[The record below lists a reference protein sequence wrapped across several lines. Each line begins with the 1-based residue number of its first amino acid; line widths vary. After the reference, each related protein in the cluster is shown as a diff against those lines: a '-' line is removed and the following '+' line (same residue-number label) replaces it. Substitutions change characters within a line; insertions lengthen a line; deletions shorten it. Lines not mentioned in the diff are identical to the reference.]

1 MRNLL
6 FAEEH
11 MLGAAESNSLRPKRP
26 RLYSVARNVCV
37 RTNFHLAIR
46 ICPLHEL
53 LQLRIVRGG
62 IQRIQLSFDHTAR
75 GSVERDPVS
84 LFERLPFHSHL
95 ARFFVDIDI
104 ACSRHAT
111 LAHAAGH
118 DCGVTRHATSD
129 RENSFRAF
137 HPMNVFWSRLGAY

>member
-11 MLGAAESNSLRPKRP
+11 MLGAAKSNSLRSKRP

-62 IQRIQLSFDHTAR
+62 IQRIQLSFVHTAR
-75 GSVERDPVS
+75 GSVARPPVP
-84 LFERLPFHSHL
+84 LFEPLPFHSHL
-95 ARFFVDIDI
+95 ATFFVHIDTPS
-104 ACSRHAT
+104 SRPAT

-118 DCGVTRHATSD
+118 DCGVTRHATS
-129 RENSFRAF
+129 
-137 HPMNVFWSRLGAY
+137 